1 MVRIRS
7 QKVVNVFLPVVLL
20 LFAARALAG
29 QKLPQDEMLKR
40 IRAIVADLESRLQMS
55 QHIEVSIVP
64 AEPRMLSVQRVP
76 GASGDSEVFLIT
88 LDHACLEDMNQEEL
102 TAALAH
108 ELGHVWIFCH
118 HPYLQTEALANEI
131 AMKAISREGLKTL
144 YGKLWLHLGTSG
156 DLGKVLGEEAR
167 PAGPVASSAAHQD

>member
-1 MVRIRS
+1 MVRIRLR
-7 QKVVNVFLPVVLL
+7 KVVDVFLPVVLL
-20 LFAARALAG
+20 LFAARVVAG

-40 IRAIVADLESRLQMS
+40 IRAIVAELESRLQMS
-55 QHIEVSIVP
+55 QDIEVSIVP

-88 LDHACLEDMNQEEL
+88 LDSTFLEDLNQEEL

-108 ELGHVWIFCH
+108 ELGHVWIFSH

-144 YGKLWLHLGTSG
+144 YGKLWLHLGTTG
-156 DLGKVLGEEAR
+156 DLRKVLGDEAR
-167 PAGPVASSAAHQD
+167 SAGPVASSAAHQN